1 MKNSPLM
8 AMSAVILSLVG
19 TMVLFWHSAI
29 EQSSTQL
36 ADSASLSDEQ
46 TAPALDPPGEI
57 IEDLASHA
65 WSQLESAIKKSSAE
79 NDTFV
84 VWIVDESS
92 SMSARRLEIADQI
105 ERAFGS
111 QQNDSRHQLFHSLF
125 SFGEGIHRPAEKWNG
140 DAAQIAS
147 LFRNVREDTSG
158 KEMTMTTVGQA
169 ANRLRSVLGTHRDWN
184 RMFVIVTDER
194 GDDYQ
199 HVEQVANSC
208 SRLGI
213 RIFCLGNASPFGTEK
228 GFIRYTYDDG
238 FQVDIPV
245 DQGPETMTHQTL
257 QIPIIGQPVTQLP
270 HVSSGFGPYA
280 LEWLCRKTGG
290 QFCIY
295 EDNANHRFPPRR
307 MSNCQPDYISIR
319 LFQDKLDSNRARKA
333 LIDAVF
339 ASRES
344 KLRIRPTVV
353 RGDVHRVLREEITE
367 RQKEC
372 VFADQLVQKL
382 MTILEPALE
391 DRDALDSLRWRAS
404 FDLAWGQALAAKVR
418 LGALNLRLAQ
428 MKVEPQE
435 FKTPSNNTWT
445 LIEASELREP
455 SGQHIKLASQSRRI
469 LQQVVVEHPQ
479 TPFAHIAQR
488 ELDRGF
494 GWKWVESHS
503 DGPALTSSKRYD
515 LEWQYRFGGRP
526 KYLKP
531 LPVPRKRLPQL

>member
-8 AMSAVILSLVG
+8 VMSAVVLSLVG
-19 TMVLFWHSAI
+19 TMVLFWHSAN

-46 TAPALDPPGEI
+46 TAPALDPPDEI
-57 IEDLASHA
+57 IQDLASHA

-79 NDTFV
+79 NDTLV

-111 QQNDSRHQLFHSLF
+111 QQNDFRHQLFHSLF
-125 SFGEGIHRPAEKWNG
+125 SFGEGIHRLTEKWDGN
-140 DAAQIAS
+140 ATEVAT
-147 LFRNVREDTSG
+147 LFRNVKEDTSG

-194 GDDYQ
+194 GDDFER
-199 HVEQVANSC
+199 VEQVAKFC
-208 SRLGI
+208 SRLDI
-213 RIFCLGNASPFGTEK
+213 RVFCLGNASPFGTEK
-228 GFIRYTYDDG
+228 GFIRYTYQDG

-280 LEWLCRKTGG
+280 LEWLCRETGG
-290 QFCIY
+290 KFCIY

-307 MSNCQPDYISIR
+307 MSSYRPGYIPLR
-319 LFQDKLDSNRARKA
+319 DFQNELQSNQAKKVLINAAR
-333 LIDAVF
+333 

-344 KLRIRPTVV
+344 KPRVRPIVA
-353 RGDVHRVLREEITE
+353 RGDVLGVLRMELTE

-372 VFADQLVQKL
+372 AFADLLAERVVS
-382 MTILEPALE
+382 ILESGLN
-391 DRDALDSLRWRAS
+391 DRAALDSLRWRAS

-418 LGALNLRLAQ
+418 LEALNLRLAQ
-428 MKVEPQE
+428 MKIEPQE

-469 LQQVVVEHPQ
+469 LQQVVAEHTQ

-503 DGPALTSSKRYD
+503 DGPALTSSKRSD